1 MEEHGQKYSTADH
14 AQDNAD
20 GDFEGGDKH
29 APCHVANKN
38 KHGPQPSRIRQDF
51 LHGIP
56 PENAHDIGRDLS
68 DEGEVAYLHN
78 RD

>member
-1 MEEHGQKYSTADH
+1 MEEHGQKYNTADH

-29 APCHVANKN
+29 APCHVANRTN
-38 KHGPQPSRIRQDF
+38 MAPASRIKQDF

-56 PENAHDIGRDLS
+56 PENARDIGHDQP
-68 DEGEVAYLHN
+68 DEGGSLPPQS
-78 RD
+78 

>member
-14 AQDNAD
+14 TQDNAD

-38 KHGPQPSRIRQDF
+38 KHGPQPSRIKQDF

-56 PENAHDIGRDLS
+56 RKMLTILGTINPMKGR
-68 DEGEVAYLHN
+68 
-78 RD
+78 